1 MIFGHIHSVMLNQCN
16 DYSFFYL
23 ITDHFV
29 NLLNN
34 RTNQLI
40 PSKGLFPFYL
50 VFPNNMK
57 FAAQILPL
65 INFEFDFLFH
75 FNLFLRER
83 DINKT
88 YIFINKQKVYNNN
101 N

>member
-1 MIFGHIHSVMLNQCN
+1 MIFGHIHSVMLNRSN
-16 DYSFFYL
+16 DYSSFYL

-40 PSKGLFPFYL
+40 PFKGLFPFYL
-50 VFPNNMK
+50 VFPNNTK

-65 INFEFDFLFH
+65 NNFEFDVLFH
-75 FNLFLRER
+75 FNLF
-83 DINKT
+83 
-88 YIFINKQKVYNNN
+88 
-101 N
+101 